1 MKKLFFLS
9 ILLCS
14 VCYKYAN
21 GQVNIRQ
28 YDYQAPPTTI
38 EERRERRQNLVV
50 KEWNTEGRRRW
61 LDRLKVY
68 NPEGLIIEDIE
79 YASYGQRERITY
91 KYDEGGRCIEEVVYN
106 ERNRVVRVRK
116 YEYNPNGTKKV
127 QYNYLPNGRLY
138 STKVFEY
145 SYQ

>member
-1 MKKLFFLS
+1 MKKFLFLF

-14 VCYKYAN
+14 VCSKYAV

-28 YDYQAPPTTI
+28 YDYQAPPVTI

-50 KEWNTEGRRRW
+50 KEWNTEGRRKW
-61 LDRLKVY
+61 LDNLKVY
-68 NPEGLIIEDIE
+68 NPEGRIIESIE
-79 YASYGQRERITY
+79 YASYGQRERVVS
-91 KYDEGGRCIEEVVYN
+91 KYEGDLCVEEVVYN
-106 ERNRVVRVRK
+106 ERNRVVRIRK
-116 YEYNPNGTKKV
+116 FEYNPDGTKKV
-127 QYNYLPNGRLY
+127 QYNYLPNGRLF